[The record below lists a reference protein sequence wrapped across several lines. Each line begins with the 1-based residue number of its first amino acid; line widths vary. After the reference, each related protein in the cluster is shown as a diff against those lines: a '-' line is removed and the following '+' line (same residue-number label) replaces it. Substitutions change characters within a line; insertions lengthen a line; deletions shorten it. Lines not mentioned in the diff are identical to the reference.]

1 MLFLVLL
8 LLRVGCHDILN
19 TSFVLFSASFWHRY
33 VSIPE
38 IKEFLPSVVSPSIR
52 LAFWLKETMKR
63 GVLNRDNMS
72 RAKLFLFVLRC
83 VALEFGLAFY
93 AGLVDGE
100 SCGITHTWGER
111 IVRILNSYGSLNV
124 TPGAGLL
131 PIKISLTVIEPVNGP
146 PLCH

>member
-8 LLRVGCHDILN
+8 LLVHDILN

-83 VALEFGLAFY
+83 VALNLDFAFY

-100 SCGITHTWGER
+100 SCGITHSYMGER
-111 IVRILNSYGSLNV
+111 IVSILNSYGSLNV
-124 TPGAGLL
+124 TPRGLPARL
-131 PIKISLTVIEPVNGP
+131 K
-146 PLCH
+146 